1 MALMGSS
8 VSLLACGGDG
18 DDAGADDAEGIGT
31 DDSSGDGDGDG
42 DGGGTTCD
50 DPPTGTRCVPGGAYT
65 PSSGVEVV
73 VPTLL
78 VDRTEVTVSDY
89 LACVDDGACAPT
101 GDLATCNTSVGGRE
115 THPVNCVDFS
125 DAQAYCAWRGRRLPT
140 EWEWEW
146 AARGREEARTF
157 PWGEEVPGNRACWE
171 RAEPKPASTCVAG
184 SRSPDG
190 DSRDGLVDMAGNV
203 WEWTD
208 SWYDDTQ
215 SSRTVRG
222 ASWVDGFESRLRAEN
237 RLFNNPDAR
246 TIDLGFRCVVEE
258 MP

>member
-1 MALMGSS
+1 
-8 VSLLACGGDG
+8 
-18 DDAGADDAEGIGT
+18 
-31 DDSSGDGDGDG
+31 
-42 DGGGTTCD
+42 
-50 DPPTGTRCVPGGAYT
+50 
-65 PSSGVEVV
+65 VEVV

-78 VDRTEVTVSDY
+78 VDRTEVTVAAY
-89 LACVDDGACAPT
+89 AACIADGSCPPT
-101 GDLATCNTSVGGRE
+101 GDLEGCNDGVAGRE
-115 THPVNCVDFS
+115 THPVNCVAFA

-146 AARGREEARTF
+146 AARGRDEARTF

-171 RAEPKPASTCVAG
+171 RAEPKPESTCVAG

-190 DSRDGLVDMAGNV
+190 DSRDGLADMAGNV

-222 ASWVDGFESRLRAEN
+222 ASWVNNFESRLRAES
-237 RLFNNPDAR
+237 RLFNNPAAR

-258 MP
+258 SP